1 MAFQYN
7 GSPISID
14 RPFTAPDGTKYANL
28 RNPAI
33 REALGVT
40 EVADPPTYDQRFYWG
55 VGNPKLLDDREES
68 DEEGNPLYVKVLG
81 EVNGEPAMID
91 SDERLVTKGLKS
103 QWIAQVKDTAGKMLA
118 QTDWMVIRK
127 AERGVD
133 VPQSITDTRA
143 AIITE
148 ADRLESL
155 ITACTDVEGLIA
167 VVNSQAWPKA

>member
-7 GSPISID
+7 GQPISID
-14 RPFTAPDGTKYANL
+14 NEITINGVRYPHL
-28 RNPAI
+28 RDPAL
-33 REALGVT
+33 RESLGIT
-40 EVADPPTYDQRFYWG
+40 EVDDAPAYDQQFYWG

-68 DEEGNPLYVKVLG
+68 DEDGNPLYVKVLG
-81 EVNGEPAMID
+81 EVNGEPAMVD

-127 AERGVD
+127 AERNVNIPAD
-133 VPQSITDTRA
+133 VVTKRA
-143 AIITE
+143 AIVTE

-155 ITACTDVEGLIA
+155 IIGCTDVEGLIA
-167 VVNSQAWPKA
+167 VVTSQNWPK

>member
-1 MAFQYN
+1 
-7 GSPISID
+7 
-14 RPFTAPDGTKYANL
+14 
-28 RNPAI
+28 
-33 REALGVT
+33 
-40 EVADPPTYDQRFYWG
+40 
-55 VGNPKLLDDREES
+55 VGNPKLLDDREEV
-68 DEEGNPLYVKVLG
+68 DEDGNPLYVKVLG
-81 EVNGEPAMID
+81 EVNGEPAMVD

-133 VPQSITDTRA
+133 VPQDVADTRA

-167 VVNSQAWPKA
+167 VVNSQAWPRA